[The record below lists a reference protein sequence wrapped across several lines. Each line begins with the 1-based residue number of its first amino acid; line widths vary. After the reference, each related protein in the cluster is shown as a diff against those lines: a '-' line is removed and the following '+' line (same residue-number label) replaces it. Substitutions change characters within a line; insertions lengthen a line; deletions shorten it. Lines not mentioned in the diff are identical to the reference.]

1 MMKTLFKAIAVSS
14 VIQALL
20 CVLLAFISYAF
31 SPRTDFLFE
40 WVIYLYFPTI
50 YFVSKLGNF
59 SGESNIFGPIML
71 GIPIGIL
78 LYGLIIGS
86 IFTYFKRR

>member
-1 MMKTLFKAIAVSS
+1 MKTLFKAIAVSS

-20 CVLLAFISYAF
+20 CVLLAFISYLF
-31 SPRTDFLFE
+31 SPTTDFLFE
-40 WVIYLYFPTI
+40 WVIYLYSPTI

-59 SGESNIFGPIML
+59 SGESNIFSPIIL
-71 GIPIGIL
+71 GIPFGIF